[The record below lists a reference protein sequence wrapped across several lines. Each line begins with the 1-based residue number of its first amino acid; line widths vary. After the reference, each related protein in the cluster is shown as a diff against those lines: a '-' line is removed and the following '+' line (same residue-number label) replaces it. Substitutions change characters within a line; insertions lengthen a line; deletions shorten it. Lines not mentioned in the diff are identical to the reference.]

1 MSVSRTTSPRFS
13 LATFAV
19 AAMLLVT
26 LVWGAT
32 FVIVKDAVARMPVM
46 DFLAWRFLA
55 AAVVMVAVHPTR
67 LRRLDRPAVGHG
79 VLLGLAL
86 GGGYVA
92 QTFGLAIGTPA
103 SVSGFL
109 TGMAVVFTPL
119 FAGVLLR
126 RRIGA
131 LAWLAVAVATAGL
144 ALTSL
149 RGVSFG
155 LGELL
160 TLGCAV
166 CFALHI
172 LGLSLWSRRHD
183 SYALAAVQ
191 IGTVGV
197 VCLAVAVGRGLAAPT
212 PHPPAV
218 PAHPQV
224 WMAVAVTAVLA
235 TAVGYLVQTWAQRH
249 VSATRIAV
257 VMTMEPVFAALAA
270 LLYGERLGWAT
281 AVGGTMVLAAMY
293 LIELNP
299 RRGPEAEIAVHDL
312 SEPPSDGPRD
322 R

>member
-1 MSVSRTTSPRFS
+1 
-13 LATFAV
+13 
-19 AAMLLVT
+19 MLLVT

-55 AAVVMVAVHPTR
+55 AALVMVAVHPTR
-67 LRRLDRPAVGHG
+67 LRRLDGPAVGHG
-79 VLLGLAL
+79 VVLGLAI

-92 QTFGLAIGTPA
+92 QTFGLAIGTRA

-160 TLGCAV
+160 TLGCAA

-172 LGLSLWSRRHD
+172 LGLSVWSRRYD
-183 SYALAAVQ
+183 SYALAVVQ

-197 VCLAVAVGRGLAAPT
+197 VCLAVAAGQGLAATT
-212 PHPPAV
+212 PH
-218 PAHPQV
+218 AHPQV
-224 WMAVAVTAVLA
+224 WMALAVTAVLA
-235 TAVGYLVQTWAQRH
+235 TAVGFLVQTWAQRH

-270 LLYGERLGWAT
+270 LLYGERLGWAS
-281 AVGGTMVLAAMY
+281 AVGGAMVLAAMY
-293 LIELNP
+293 LVELDP
-299 RRGPEAEIAVHDL
+299 RRGPETEIAVHDL
-312 SEPPSDGPRD
+312 SEPPSGEPREP
-322 R
+322 